1 MEGYQAP
8 KGWFAAAG
16 ARVQCMLMKRSVR
29 LTRRRA
35 AAGAGALA
43 LAGSVAQP
51 AALLRAQAL
60 PPLES
65 RLLAV
70 GIPGAGAISPV
81 GTFLPGGPI
90 HDNAAFLPYTESGR
104 ILDPGRVLV
113 CSESQFGAPR
123 AVLDYPDGSVLSIAP
138 GAAGPLVVPGGFAAA
153 DGQASALDGQV
164 QLFTAQSPAF
174 FNAVYNPTAATA
186 IMPAVSHPQ
195 GISINNAFGRL
206 WFPSTPMGPQGDGFD
221 SIIDP
226 DGRPLKNAPS
236 ATAGGVFSG
245 SMTNRSPEQL
255 IPGDLK
261 TAAVGNVFLGASPD
275 GGGRAVFAVATANG
289 AIAQLHAE
297 KGIDGLAPG
306 GTVGAIEQ
314 IEPGFV
320 EQVRPVATRLG
331 MAFNWVPNAVLYV
344 TDPMRHQIVALT
356 LIDDGRVFQVGSTRR
371 LTDPALAVPVDL
383 APTVPETVSRAF
395 ASNSTLA
402 GGADLY
408 VANRGDGTV
417 VRLSQDGR
425 ALAVRQVQVPGL
437 GPLGAGRLN
446 GIAVSPDGQRIWM
459 TVSGPI
465 PGYPGLDGAVVEAP
479 AFGAA

>member
-1 MEGYQAP
+1 
-8 KGWFAAAG
+8 
-16 ARVQCMLMKRSVR
+16 MKRRLR

-35 AAGAGALA
+35 AAGAGGLA
-43 LAGSVAQP
+43 LLGSAAQP
-51 AALLRAQAL
+51 AALGRAQSL
-60 PPLES
+60 PVLDS

-70 GIPGAGAISPV
+70 GIPGAGAISAV
-81 GTFLPGGPI
+81 GAFLPGGPI
-90 HDNAAFLPYTESGR
+90 RDNAAFAAYTESGR

-123 AVLDYPDGSVLSIAP
+123 AVLDWPDGSVLSIAP
-138 GAAGPLVVPGGFAAA
+138 GAAGPLVVPRTFAAS
-153 DGQASALDGQV
+153 DGQMTALDGQV

-206 WFPSTPMGPQGDGFD
+206 WFPNTPLGPQGDGFD

-226 DGRPLKNAPS
+226 DGRPLRNAPS

-245 SMTNRSPEQL
+245 SITNRAPEQL
-255 IPGDLK
+255 VPGDLR
-261 TAAVGNVFLGASPD
+261 TAAVGNAFLGPSPD
-275 GGGRAVFAVATANG
+275 GSGRAVFAVATANG
-289 AIAQLHAE
+289 AVAQIHSE
-297 KGIDGLAPG
+297 KGVDGLAPG
-306 GTVGAIEQ
+306 GTIGPLEQ
-314 IEPGFV
+314 IEPGLV
-320 EQVRPVATRLG
+320 ESVRPVATRLG
-331 MAFNWVPNAVLYV
+331 MAFNWVPNAILYV
-344 TDPMRHQIVALT
+344 TDPLRHEIVALT
-356 LIDDGRVFQVGSTRR
+356 LIEDGQVFRVGSTRR
-371 LTDPALAVPVDL
+371 LADPMLTVPVDI
-383 APTVPETVSRAF
+383 APTVPETVSPVF
-395 ASNSTLA
+395 SSNTTLA

-425 ALAVRQVQVPGL
+425 VLAVRQVQVPGL
-437 GPLGAGRLN
+437 GALGAGRLN
-446 GIAVSPDGQRIWM
+446 GIAISPNGQRLWM